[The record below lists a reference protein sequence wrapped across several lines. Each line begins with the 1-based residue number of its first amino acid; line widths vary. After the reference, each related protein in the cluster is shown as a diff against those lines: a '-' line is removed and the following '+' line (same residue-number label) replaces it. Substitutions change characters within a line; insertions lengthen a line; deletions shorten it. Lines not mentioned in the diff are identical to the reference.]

1 MRYSESRNSILAIV
15 LQLVNA
21 SFWKKNVDQTS
32 FYSNIPVPT
41 YSSTSKRNRKITTL
55 PRLLYLIVNMIMFL
69 WSRCTEIGIVFFNVS
84 ILNFEKKKRKR
95 KKSKK
100 NYRKLS
106 RLRKV
111 VREKFRLEKIKE
123 FLRGSKDVEKEI
135 AVGVTY
141 QSTTHYLFDDWIATT
156 TTYRK
161 KWLFFNPHGADI
173 SNCHSVSNGAHLFI
187 LHLLSGK
194 HCSLSSLR
202 KTYLLKDFSIS
213 IFRKNFHK
221 NRYQLF

>member
-1 MRYSESRNSILAIV
+1 MIALHRNWNS
-15 LQLVNA
+15 
-21 SFWKKNVDQTS
+21 
-32 FYSNIPVPT
+32 
-41 YSSTSKRNRKITTL
+41 
-55 PRLLYLIVNMIMFL
+55 
-69 WSRCTEIGIVFFNVS
+69 FFNVS

-141 QSTTHYLFDDWIATT
+141 QSTTRYLFDD
-156 TTYRK
+156 
-161 KWLFFNPHGADI
+161 
-173 SNCHSVSNGAHLFI
+173 
-187 LHLLSGK
+187 
-194 HCSLSSLR
+194 
-202 KTYLLKDFSIS
+202 
-213 IFRKNFHK
+213 
-221 NRYQLF
+221 